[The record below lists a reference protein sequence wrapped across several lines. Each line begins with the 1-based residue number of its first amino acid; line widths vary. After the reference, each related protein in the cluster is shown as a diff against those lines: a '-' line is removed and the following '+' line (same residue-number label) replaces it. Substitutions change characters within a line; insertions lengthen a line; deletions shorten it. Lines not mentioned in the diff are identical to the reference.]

1 MITLELVILHHA
13 GRYITTHKN
22 ILNILIAIKI
32 FRRYF
37 YSSRRYFE
45 QLVEPTS
52 ALPNILPAFAQ
63 YFLRAVDCREH
74 LIRNIFHFIQYSF
87 QYLLRHEKERVA
99 SPNVELKASSE
110 MEENM

>member
-1 MITLELVILHHA
+1 MITLKLVILHHA

-22 ILNILIAIKI
+22 ILNILIAIKM

-52 ALPNILPAFAQ
+52 ALHNILSAFAQ
-63 YFLRAVDCREH
+63 YFLSDIGCREH
-74 LIRNIFHFIQYSF
+74 LIHNIFHFIQYSF

-99 SPNVELKASSE
+99 SPNVELKPSSE